1 MDEPASELQTPPDH
15 RSGFVAVVGRP
26 NVGKST
32 LMNAWLGQKIAIVSP
47 KPQTTRQRLLGIY
60 TSADAQVIFMDTPGI
75 HDARHRLG
83 EAMVETALRT
93 IADADLVLF
102 VLDASGPPTADDRV
116 VAAAIRRSSRET
128 PVVMALNKIDRLP
141 AGARPDIEAY
151 AALLPTAVGLPIS
164 AKRGDGCEALLRL
177 VIDQLPPGPRYYPA
191 DQVTDQQE
199 RFIAAELIRE
209 AALMRLH
216 QEVPHAVAVVTEEFK
231 ARGPG
236 MTYISATLYVERDS
250 QKRILIGQGGRTLKD
265 IGQAART
272 EIEKMVGSR
281 VYLELWVKVRPK
293 WRENEDDLRLLGY
306 SSAV

>member
-1 MDEPASELQTPPDH
+1 MDEPASELQTAPDH

-26 NVGKST
+26 NVGKSS

-75 HDARHRLG
+75 HDPRHRLG

-102 VLDASGPPTADDRV
+102 VLDASEPPTADDRI
-116 VAAAIRRSSRET
+116 VAAAIRRSRRET
-128 PVVMALNKIDRLP
+128 PVVMALNKKDRLP
-141 AGARPDIEAY
+141 AGARTDTEAY
-151 AALLPTAVGLPIS
+151 LALLPTAVWLPIS
-164 AKRGDGCEALLRL
+164 ATRGDGCEALLRL
-177 VIDQLPPGPRYYPA
+177 IIDRLPPGPRYYPA

-209 AALMRLH
+209 AALTRLH

-231 ARGPG
+231 PRGPD
-236 MTYISATLYVERDS
+236 MTYIRATMYVERDS

-281 VYLELWVKVRPK
+281 VYLELWVKVRSK

-306 SSAV
+306 RSAV